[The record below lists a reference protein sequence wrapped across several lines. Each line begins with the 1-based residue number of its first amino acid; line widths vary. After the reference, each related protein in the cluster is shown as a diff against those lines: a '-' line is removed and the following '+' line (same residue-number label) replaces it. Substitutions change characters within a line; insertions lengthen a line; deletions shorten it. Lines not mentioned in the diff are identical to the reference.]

1 MMQLAAHPTKGRFT
15 PRRRAGMFFRNR
27 SGATA
32 VEFAIVAPAFLA
44 LLYAILQTALVFFA
58 QQVLQTATTQAARL
72 IMTGQAQAASYTAA
86 QFQQAVCA
94 AATALFNCA
103 GIYVNVQTF
112 ASFSSVSL
120 LNPVSNG
127 AFSSAGMSYSPGGT
141 GDIEVVQVFYQWP
154 VYAGPLGFNLS
165 NMNGNK
171 RVLVATAAFR
181 NEP

>member
-1 MMQLAAHPTKGRFT
+1 MQRPRLALFRRFLGT
-15 PRRRAGMFFRNR
+15 G

-32 VEFAIVAPAFLA
+32 VEFALVAPPFIA
-44 LLYAILQTALVFFA
+44 LLYAILQTTLIFFA
-58 QQVLQTATTQAARL
+58 QQVLQTATIQAARL
-72 IMTGQAQAASYTAA
+72 IMTGQAQSGNYTAS

-94 AATALFNCA
+94 NATSLFNCG

-112 ASFSSVSL
+112 SSFSSVTM

-127 AFSSAGMSYSPGGT
+127 TFSSSGMSYSPGGT

-154 VYAGPLGFNLS
+154 VYPGPLGFSLS
-165 NMNGNK
+165 NASGNN